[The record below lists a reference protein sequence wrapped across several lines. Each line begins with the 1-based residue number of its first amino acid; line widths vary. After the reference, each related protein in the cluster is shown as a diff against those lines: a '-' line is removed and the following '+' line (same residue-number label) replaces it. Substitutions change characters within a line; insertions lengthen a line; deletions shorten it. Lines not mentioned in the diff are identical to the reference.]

1 MVYTLRSVLALAAL
15 LALPSTTTA
24 LSYYQDVE
32 DGPNVLDECVA
43 CPRLYTNFLECQK
56 IVQPG
61 RVGDEVKNCI
71 CVPDYHGWFTHLDAC
86 RGCTPGTGTDDFWG
100 NMGRMMTAL
109 YQTCP
114 GGNITSDG
122 YSLCATNRKYENC
135 MRLQDSSEG
144 ETWVSFRGLEDGRYD
159 SNRTQLLNLA
169 AVKANL
175 TTSTTATTEPTGSDT
190 TGLTTT
196 PTTTGTD
203 SEVPDTT
210 DGSENATPTDDTSSA
225 ARLGQGFQ
233 AGYALGMLVIAG
245 IVGGLA

>member
-1 MVYTLRSVLALAAL
+1 MALVAL
-15 LALPSTTTA
+15 FTLPSTTSG
-24 LSYYQDVE
+24 LSGYYQVVD

-43 CPRLYTNFLECQK
+43 CPRLYTNFVECQK

-86 RGCTPGTGTDDFWG
+86 RGCTPVTGTDDFWG

-109 YQTCP
+109 YHTCP

-122 YSLCATNRKYENC
+122 YSLCATNNKSENC

-144 ETWVSFRGLEDGRYD
+144 ETWVSFHYIEDARYD

-169 AVKANL
+169 AVKANS
-175 TTSTTATTEPTGSDT
+175 TTSTPVELTTATTAPTGSDT

-196 PTTTGTD
+196 PTTGTD

-210 DGSENATPTDDTSSA
+210 DGAENTTPTEDKSSA
-225 ARLGQGFQ
+225 ARLGQGSQ
-233 AGYALGMLVIAG
+233 TGYALGMLIIAG